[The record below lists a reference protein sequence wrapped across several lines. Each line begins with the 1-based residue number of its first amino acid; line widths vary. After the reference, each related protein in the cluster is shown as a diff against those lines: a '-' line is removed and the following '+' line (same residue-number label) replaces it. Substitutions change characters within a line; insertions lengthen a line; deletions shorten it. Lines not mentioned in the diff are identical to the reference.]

1 VLDFFVYTISLLP
14 DGVAVLD
21 VVVMVLGILG
31 TAKKSNIKENVVT
44 KG

>member
-1 VLDFFVYTISLLP
+1 VILP
-14 DGVAVLD
+14 DGVVVLV

-44 KG
+44 NG

>member
-1 VLDFFVYTISLLP
+1 MILP
-14 DGVAVLD
+14 DGVVVLV
-21 VVVMVLGILG
+21 VVVMGLGILG